1 MCAYHG
7 TCVCM
12 CGMLQTLGGAWSCF
26 QLKAEAPTTK
36 VLAEENNEEN
46 IIFLRPLWSAVP
58 YVSLSK
64 LRSLAAVRSSASLT
78 GDKERCCP
86 TSPDI
91 PLPISSKT
99 TKSKK
104 IWDKK
109 ILFCLTWMIK
119 ESLQVCTNPST
130 GRLRHVESCYI
141 YILKKHQLRN
151 PPLLLPTETPFAAS
165 SSCRCPRARWMLWSV
180 VSLKRAVMGN
190 SVWLWNETVPHAH
203 TEHFWPR
210 SVWNSQ
216 FHVKNLSRRIKGAQT
231 LEMMKGA
238 DRSVQSAAVQRSRE
252 NRTVIVQDFVAA
264 TQLSSPWNAGI
275 CVCLL
280 FLKKKTFATCTP
292 KGSLTLLQ
300 SNL

>member
-119 ESLQVCTNPST
+119 ESLQFCTNPFNRPFKAC
-130 GRLRHVESCYI
+130 GILLYI
-141 YILKKHQLRN
+141 YNKN
-151 PPLLLPTETPFAAS
+151 TPAQESPAPS
-165 SSCRCPRARWMLWSV
+165 AHRDSV
-180 VSLKRAVMGN
+180 CCQ
-190 SVWLWNETVPHAH
+190 
-203 TEHFWPR
+203 
-210 SVWNSQ
+210 Q
-216 FHVKNLSRRIKGAQT
+216 FL
-231 LEMMKGA
+231 
-238 DRSVQSAAVQRSRE
+238 
-252 NRTVIVQDFVAA
+252 
-264 TQLSSPWNAGI
+264 
-275 CVCLL
+275 
-280 FLKKKTFATCTP
+280 
-292 KGSLTLLQ
+292 
-300 SNL
+300 

>member
-12 CGMLQTLGGAWSCF
+12 CGMLQTLEGAWSCF

-119 ESLQVCTNPST
+119 ESLQFCTSPST

-141 YILKKHQLRN
+141 YIIKTHHLRN

-180 VSLKRAVMGN
+180 VSLKRAVMG
-190 SVWLWNETVPHAH
+190 VIVK
-203 TEHFWPR
+203 
-210 SVWNSQ
+210 WNSSTCAHRT
-216 FHVKNLSRRIKGAQT
+216 FLAPLRVKQPVPCEESVPSNQRRTDTGDD
-231 LEMMKGA
+231 E
-238 DRSVQSAAVQRSRE
+238 RSGQIRPERCGSKIPWESHGHRSRL
-252 NRTVIVQDFVAA
+252 RCCHT
-264 TQLSSPWNAGI
+264 TQFSLECWNL
-275 CVCLL
+275 CM
-280 FLKKKTFATCTP
+280 FTFKKKKFATCTP